1 MTEKLMGQRVY
12 EEQSKKEI
20 AREILQYLIN
30 NPHAEDSLEGIARWW
45 LERTRIERTV
55 DEVRESLEILLD
67 RGLIL
72 ARRGKAG
79 PARYL
84 MNRVKQREITQFL
97 K

>member
-1 MTEKLMGQRVY
+1 MTESLVGRRLNEDQRK
-12 EEQSKKEI
+12 EEI

-45 LERTRIERTV
+45 LQRMRIERTV

-84 MNRVKQREITQFL
+84 INREKRREITQFL
-97 K
+97 E

>member
-1 MTEKLMGQRVY
+1 MGRRVY
-12 EEQSKKEI
+12 KDHGKKEI
-20 AREILQYLIN
+20 AREILQYLIS

-55 DEVRESLEILLD
+55 DEVRESLQILLD

-79 PARYL
+79 PARYH
-84 MNRVKQREITQFL
+84 MNLEKHREITQFL